1 MSQLHLPEP
10 NMNAIDKYDRRVEA
24 VNSFVC
30 IGLDSDFDRL
40 PTHFQQDEHPQF
52 AFNRWIIDQT
62 HEFTSAYKPNIAFYE
77 ARGDAGLSEL
87 KLTLDYLCENH
98 PDILTICDAKRADI
112 GTTNSGYV
120 NAIFDWLGFDAI
132 TLHPYLGQEAM
143 KPFLNRVDKGCII
156 LCRTSNPGSSELQNL
171 EFNGKPL
178 WMIIAERVHEHWNTL
193 GNCMLIIG
201 ATYPEELRQIRD
213 LVGNM
218 TLLIPGIG
226 AQGGNIEQTVHAGL
240 NAEGKGMI
248 INSSRG
254 IIFSEDPARAVQQF
268 RDAIN
273 RYR

>member
-1 MSQLHLPEP
+1 MPQLYLEEP
-10 NMNAIDKYDRRVEA
+10 YKNTIEKYDRRVAA

-30 IGLDSDFDRL
+30 IGLDSDIERI
-40 PTHFQQDEHPQF
+40 PVQFQQQEHPQF

-62 HEFTSAYKPNIAFYE
+62 HEFASAYKPNIAFYE
-77 ARGDAGLSEL
+77 ARGDAGLRDL
-87 KLTLDYLCENH
+87 KLTMDYLCEHH

-112 GTTNSGYV
+112 GTTNIGYV
-120 NAIFDWLGFDAI
+120 HAIFDWFGFDAI
-132 TLHPYLGQEAM
+132 TLHPYLGQEALM
-143 KPFLNRVDKGCII
+143 PFLKRADKGCII
-156 LCRTSNPGSSELQNL
+156 LCRTSHPGSSEFQNL

-178 WMIIAERVHEHWNTL
+178 WMILAERVHEYWNTL
-193 GNCMLIIG
+193 GNCMLIVG

-213 LVGNM
+213 IIGNM

-254 IIFSEDPARAVQQF
+254 IIFSEDPARAAQQL
-268 RDAIN
+268 RNAIN
-273 RYR
+273 QYR